1 MLIYLCMFIYIYVN
15 TCISIYIFVYF
26 HIHFVT
32 IVLQVDGFKVL
43 ISPYLHSL
51 RSRTATSSRAAWC
64 VPSFAPHLAAFTWNL
79 GISDANIFHWQ
90 GQLDERVVRRMIF
103 KYVGI
108 NYVQVSHLSSHFG
121 YISSWL
127 LGEALQCLFFFGSL
141 KPRTWLK
148 RTGDASMSLKAIQC
162 LGRTWRA
169 HPNAGSAGSLLEF
182 MVSWWTQVHL
192 GTAQLLMFRLLT
204 WIFQKV
210 YVIKPNPRTKMF
222 IYNFIYV
229 FIYIYHDH
237 ISIT

>member
-1 MLIYLCMFIYIYVN
+1 MYVYIYIYVN

-121 YISSWL
+121 YISS
-127 LGEALQCLFFFGSL
+127 
-141 KPRTWLK
+141 
-148 RTGDASMSLKAIQC
+148 
-162 LGRTWRA
+162 
-169 HPNAGSAGSLLEF
+169 
-182 MVSWWTQVHL
+182 
-192 GTAQLLMFRLLT
+192 
-204 WIFQKV
+204 
-210 YVIKPNPRTKMF
+210 
-222 IYNFIYV
+222 
-229 FIYIYHDH
+229 
-237 ISIT
+237 

>member
-1 MLIYLCMFIYIYVN
+1 MSKCPTCLAILDIYR
-15 TCISIYIFVYF
+15 
-26 HIHFVT
+26 
-32 IVLQVDGFKVL
+32 VDYWARPC
-43 ISPYLHSL
+43 S
-51 RSRTATSSRAAWC
+51 A
-64 VPSFAPHLAAFTWNL
+64 
-79 GISDANIFHWQ
+79 
-90 GQLDERVVRRMIF
+90 
-103 KYVGI
+103 
-108 NYVQVSHLSSHFG
+108 
-121 YISSWL
+121 
-127 LGEALQCLFFFGSL
+127 FFFGSL

-229 FIYIYHDH
+229 FIYIYIMIIYLLLRLSGMHLQVYNHQTESDMILPSTMDITIQQEH
-237 ISIT
+237 EDSDTYRHPNTTISLLWQNKCHKPTMTGAGWIPPIRIVILGMV